1 MQIKNVFLGLS
12 LIVMGA
18 FASPISV
25 NGQLSVSGFNI
36 VNQSGN
42 PFILRGMSL
51 FWDNWGF
58 ESFFNTN
65 VINTLASS
73 SWGSNV
79 VRVPI
84 HNLDESRAKSMIDAA
99 NNAGIYVIVDYHSH
113 CAHRNASG
121 AKTFFGNISSYVKQK
136 GYKHVLYELYNEP
149 LYENCSGPTDTQSG
163 GSLTSWASIKS
174 YAEGVISSIRAN
186 DPNGIIIVGTPNFSQ
201 GTEAARQS
209 PINGKNIMYA
219 LHYYASTSGH
229 ASLRTNLLRAKCNNF
244 PIFISEWGTS
254 ESSGDGNFS
263 LDMNQAWM
271 NWIESIGVSWANWS
285 INDKGETSSALN
297 GGAGSGGNWSDG
309 QISASG
315 KYVRNLIKGLNSGG
329 SLASVGLSQTN
340 VSCSLLDGP
349 TEYEF
354 VRTGAGLFGFVVQGE
369 NYLDSVN
376 AKTVEYKNA
385 QNGMYMAPQNTGAT
399 STLSFSLGDVPARG
413 SYYMYARLAA
423 NSNGTLTYS
432 VNNGETENSVEYTS
446 TGSSTTFAGFL
457 GRIDLPKQGENNL
470 KFSWQGDVN
479 FDYFIIGYADSADS
493 VNLNIT
499 DEPFQ
504 SLELPSHILKS
515 FSFDSRSR
523 LFNIPNGSFEEL
535 AIYTMKGNVV
545 KKINVKGLSTVL
557 LDKSMPN
564 GLYMAVLKKQNYT
577 IPIRIKLLQ

>member
-1 MQIKNVFLGLS
+1 MQIKKIILGLT
-12 LIVMGA
+12 LIVMGT

-121 AKTFFGNISSYVKQK
+121 AKAFFGDISSYVKQK

-174 YAEGVISSIRAN
+174 YAEGVISTIRAN
-186 DPNGIIIVGTPNFSQ
+186 DPNGIIIVGTPNYSQ
-201 GTEAARQS
+201 ATEAARQS

-229 ASLRTNLLRAKCNNF
+229 ASLRYNLLKAKCNNF

-263 LDMNQAWM
+263 LEMNQAWM

-297 GGAGSGGNWSDG
+297 GGAGSGGNWNDG

-340 VSCSLLDGP
+340 VSCSILDTP
-349 TEYEF
+349 SEYEF
-354 VRTGAGLFGFVVQGE
+354 VRTGIGDFGYTFQAE
-369 NYLDSVN
+369 NYGDSSN
-376 AKTVEYKNA
+376 AKTIENDKA
-385 QNGMYMAPQNTGAT
+385 QNKMYMTAQNASAT
-399 STLSFSLGDVPARG
+399 SMLSYTIMDVPERG
-413 SYYMYARLAA
+413 SYYVYVRLGS
-423 NSNGTLTYS
+423 NSNGTFSYS
-432 VNNGETENSVEYTS
+432 VNDGETLNSVEYSS
-446 TGSSTTFAGFL
+446 TGSTTTYSGFL
-457 GRIDLPKQGENNL
+457 GRIDLPNVGANTVS
-470 KFSWQGDVN
+470 FSWKGDLN
-479 FDYFIIGYADSADS
+479 FDSFTIGYADSADS

-535 AIYTMKGNVV
+535 LIYTMKGNVV
-545 KKINVKGLSTVL
+545 KKINVKGLSSVL

-564 GLYMAVLKKQNYT
+564 GLYMAVLKRHNYT
-577 IPIRIKLLQ
+577 IPIRIKLFQ